1 MKYFVKM
8 VDTGSLTPVAEMADK
23 FLVQAKRFPSISQA
37 ELWQTSFWQR
47 HGTSGFYRAFP
58 ERFFHQPV
66 FYVRVNPLSQQPFWP
81 RHGVVWHRQAIQQGK
96 PQWVA

>member
-37 ELWQTSFWQR
+37 ELWQTSF
-47 HGTSGFYRAFP
+47 TSKRVWL
-58 ERFFHQPV
+58 RVV
-66 FYVRVNPLSQQPFWP
+66 FSKRE
-81 RHGVVWHRQAIQQGK
+81 
-96 PQWVA
+96 